1 MWTAPAPRP
10 VPARHG
16 GPRLRPPSWL
26 AGRVRVAAVAVLR
39 GGGGA

>member
-1 MWTAPAPRP
+1 MWTASAPRP